1 MKIAHNAAVFVV
13 CLSVAFSLAACSLAG
28 DSNRDAEV
36 APSVAPASE
45 IGVEHV
51 TEVPEEFPTQIPL
64 ITRDVDYGVI
74 SRDGV
79 STSFSLWIRADTK
92 GAAEIINSQ
101 MAEAGFAASA
111 TPGSTGS
118 AIYESNEWWISV
130 TIDGPGTDAGTV
142 VYAVTDA
149 QSD

>member
-1 MKIAHNAAVFVV
+1 MKLARNAAAFVV

-28 DSNRDAEV
+28 DSTGDLEV
-36 APSVAPASE
+36 VSSVAPAGD
-45 IGVEHV
+45 IDVEHV
-51 TEVPEEFPTQIPL
+51 TKVPEEFPAEIPL
-64 ITRDVDYGVI
+64 ITRDVDYGVV

-79 STSFSLWIRADTK
+79 STSFSLWIRADTN

-118 AIYESNEWWISV
+118 TIYESNEWWIAV